1 METTT
6 KWGTGNTVH
15 NYLYTPFGEVEMY
28 HFEKTGT
35 ESFTLW
41 LRIKSAKA
49 THETMDVLWRNCH
62 ADDAKAYFGIDRSEQ
77 RMERS

>member
-6 KWGTGNTVH
+6 KWGGKDTAHLFTD
-15 NYLYTPFGEVEMY
+15 TPLGDVELY

-41 LRIKSAKA
+41 LRVYSSIV
-49 THETMDVLWRNCH
+49 TYEQMDVLWRNCH
-62 ADDAKAYFGIDRSEQ
+62 ADDAKSYFGIERSEQ